1 MPEMRFQIE
10 WPDGDRQICY
20 SPSLVIKEHL
30 DPGRAYAL
38 GDFVARCERALEIV
52 SERVRAKYGF
62 PCSLARAEREK
73 IRRRAE
79 AYEGREGAEVKII
92 AFIE

>member
-1 MPEMRFQIE
+1 
-10 WPDGDRQICY
+10 
-20 SPSLVIKEHL
+20 VIKEHL

-38 GDFVARCERALEIV
+38 GDFVARCERALEIA
-52 SERVRAKYGF
+52 SDRVRAKYGF
-62 PCSLARAEREK
+62 PCSIARAERVE

-79 AYEGREGAEVKII
+79 AYEDREGAEVKVI